1 MFYITFQEAGIIVHT
16 SEGDFTYPYSSSN
29 GIGNMVWNNAKVVIN
44 TKDHRYVRLY
54 HGKNVYDIDYPS
66 QTSVEEGEEAPR
78 LQLGLY
84 AGWPGPAN
92 KSLWID
98 KVILTDDETI

>member
-1 MFYITFQEAGIIVHT
+1 LLESI
-16 SEGDFTYPYSSSN
+16 
-29 GIGNMVWNNAKVVIN
+29 IN

-66 QTSVEEGEEAPR
+66 QTSVEEGEESPR
-78 LQLGLY
+78 LQLGY
-84 AGWPGPAN
+84 HDRWGGN
-92 KSLWID
+92 DQKSVWID